1 MPKRSVKSMCGGAQ
15 APYGL
20 WMGNSRSGNHHPVKS
35 HSFVL
40 WLAARACAL
49 MQRKVLKTE
58 WIEKRWAVIRMYGF
72 TKLPLSSWEKQLS
85 IQSGGRIR
93 YESWRP
99 RYMDVYGLP
108 RRKLCA
114 RYGLHKIVFL
124 ARSLLKIREVCSEN
138 NSNQPAKQVMRRHE
152 ETVVW
157 TRIRR
162 NYKCSALLEAVHSM
176 LFCLII

>member
-1 MPKRSVKSMCGGAQ
+1 MSKRSVKSLCGGAQ

-72 TKLPLSSWEKQLS
+72 TKLPLSTWDKQLS

-114 RYGLHKIVFL
+114 RSASVI
-124 ARSLLKIREVCSEN
+124 
-138 NSNQPAKQVMRRHE
+138 SNYINTHQTLIGILVSIIICTIMS
-152 ETVVW
+152 TFF
-157 TRIRR
+157 
-162 NYKCSALLEAVHSM
+162 
-176 LFCLII
+176 FCYSSFQ

>member
-1 MPKRSVKSMCGGAQ
+1 MARRSCLSADAKQG
-15 APYGL
+15 
-20 WMGNSRSGNHHPVKS
+20 
-35 HSFVL
+35 
-40 WLAARACAL
+40 
-49 MQRKVLKTE
+49 LKTE

-114 RYGLHKIVFL
+114 RSASVISNYINTHQTLIGILVSIIICTIMSTFFFVILVFNKMWL
-124 ARSLLKIREVCSEN
+124 MEVWLWLIPHNISLLDIKN
-138 NSNQPAKQVMRRHE
+138 
-152 ETVVW
+152 
-157 TRIRR
+157 
-162 NYKCSALLEAVHSM
+162 LEAPLVYFITRVKFS
-176 LFCLII
+176 F